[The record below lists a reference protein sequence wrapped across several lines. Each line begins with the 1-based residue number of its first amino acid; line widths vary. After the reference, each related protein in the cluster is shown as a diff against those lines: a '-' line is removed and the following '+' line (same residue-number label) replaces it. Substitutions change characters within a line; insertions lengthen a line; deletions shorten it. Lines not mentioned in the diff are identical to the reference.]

1 MDSVYQ
7 FLSLLGVKAIIGIL
21 LAGAV
26 TIIGRFLWKPREGR
40 AARKIEIRHRQG
52 MGSTEAIQRLAEI
65 IEKQERQGRAW
76 SFAQNL
82 VWFMLGSGFSF
93 FTPELRHVVGL
104 PGRPME
110 IGEFRSMSSGDRES
124 AMRACL
130 AWKIDLVNQMATNDD
145 QRFKVAKI

>member
-7 FLSLLGVKAIIGIL
+7 FLSLLGVNVIIGIL

-26 TIIGRFLWKPREGR
+26 TIIGRFLWKPWEGR

-110 IGEFRSMSSGDRES
+110 IGEFRSMSSAGYASSRQS
-124 AMRACL
+124 TIPLASRAAIARVPC
-130 AWKIDLVNQMATNDD
+130 APA
-145 QRFKVAKI
+145 